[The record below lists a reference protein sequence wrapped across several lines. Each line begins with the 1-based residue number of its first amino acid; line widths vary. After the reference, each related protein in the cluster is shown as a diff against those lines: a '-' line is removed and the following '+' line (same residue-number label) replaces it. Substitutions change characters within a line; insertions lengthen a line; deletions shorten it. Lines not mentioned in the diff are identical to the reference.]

1 MKRQPS
7 QLSNLVYI
15 GIYLCIASVGLSNSL
30 GLLEGTF
37 KPPIFYTS
45 VSGLICFFYFL
56 ISFINGLWLNLN
68 HNESQ
73 SFIVLPR
80 LKGAVTLCIT
90 VTLLIYHFIVYD
102 GPVYTIDW
110 DIFNVITHYIV
121 PFMVIAHW
129 IIFDPK
135 GKYRYV
141 DPIWWTF
148 IPMIYFGW
156 ANVVAAQH
164 TQTPYWDGKF
174 YPYGFMDL
182 TLHSQSTVLITVGV
196 LVLAFI
202 VLGLLVVA
210 IDHALAR
217 KERIATPINR

>member
-1 MKRQPS
+1 MTSFDSQTIIKYTQKMNKTERKSMKRQHS
-7 QLSNLVYI
+7 QLSNLIYI
-15 GIYLCIASVGLSNSL
+15 GVYLCIASVGLSNSL

-56 ISFINGLWLNLN
+56 IAFVNGIRLNVSHQQSNSFIL
-68 HNESQ
+68 
-73 SFIVLPR
+73 LPR

-102 GPVYTIDW
+102 GPLYTIDW

-129 IIFDPK
+129 LIFDQK
-135 GKYRYV
+135 GKYRTY
-141 DPIWWTF
+141 DPLWWTF
-148 IPMIYFGW
+148 IPLVYFTW
-156 ANVVAAQH
+156 ANIVATQH
-164 TQTPYWDGKF
+164 TQIPYWDDKF

-182 TLHSQSTVLITVGV
+182 TILKQ
-196 LVLAFI
+196 
-202 VLGLLVVA
+202 
-210 IDHALAR
+210 R
-217 KERIATPINR
+217 Y